1 MTHIPDEHAF
11 GALAALELMANLFDE
26 AQVYAIPPR
35 MVARLIRSLADELCS
50 PEAIAAYRIVSTPG
64 GVEALQS
71 LERDLAMKKVKP
83 C

>member
-26 AQVYAIPPR
+26 SPVYAIPPR
-35 MVARLIRSLADELCS
+35 MVARLIRSLAQELCS
-50 PEAIAAYRIVSTPG
+50 PETIAAYRIVSTPG